1 MNNSE
6 LEILQ
11 SALRDTWPQ
20 SRLGDKAQG
29 YVGKFFE
36 CTRIGTRISA
46 KVKGNHGIYT
56 VSIRVDGDKTES
68 ACSCYIGKH
77 GFCHHCAALAI
88 TFLRDPTNFQVI
100 ERKQRD
106 EVQSLTDLSAYLAHM
121 SLESLLQQLKEHG
134 ITQTAFAQSIGSTS
148 QHLAAVKKSE
158 LRNRFHNELGAIKL
172 ACLWM
177 LEHRQ
182 EFTLEKKK

>member
-1 MNNSE
+1 MNDPE
-6 LEILQ
+6 LKILQ
-11 SALRDTWPQ
+11 SALRRTWPQ
-20 SRLGDKAQG
+20 SSLGAKAQG
-29 YVGKFFE
+29 YVGNFFGG
-36 CTRIGTRISA
+36 TRIGTRISA
-46 KVKGNHGIYT
+46 KVNGNHGVYT

-77 GFCHHCAALAI
+77 GFCHHCATLAI
-88 TFLRDPTNFQVI
+88 TFLRDPTLFQVV

-106 EVQSLTDLSAYLAHM
+106 EVQSLTDLNAYLAHM
-121 SLESLLQQLKEHG
+121 SLESLLQQLKDQG
-134 ITQTAFAQSIGSTS
+134 ITQTAFAQSIGSTA

-177 LEHRQ
+177 LEHRH